1 MIHDEDETEGRCAP
15 RPSVR
20 LTSDPLA
27 SLAGIDEILCRGDRT
42 SFLALLQAI
51 IAAPDGPVAERVRIL
66 YEGRRH
72 QATDPEFYAWPQFQ
86 AAWWL
91 VEALQDF
98 R

>member
-1 MIHDEDETEGRCAP
+1 VT
-15 RPSVR
+15 
-20 LTSDPLA
+20 
-27 SLAGIDEILCRGDRT
+27 
-42 SFLALLQAI
+42 
-51 IAAPDGPVAERVRIL
+51 ERVRIL

-72 QATDPEFYAWPQFQ
+72 QATDLEFYAWPQFQ

>member
-1 MIHDEDETEGRCAP
+1 MDETEGRCVP
-15 RPSVR
+15 RSSVR

-72 QATDPEFYAWPQFQ
+72 QATDPEFYA
-86 AAWWL
+86 
-91 VEALQDF
+91 
-98 R
+98 